1 MIGGPIRSN
10 SVGAILLCATVTL
23 AGCSSSAANAG
34 KYLPAQ
40 KTPTSAESTDDDL
53 ATPATTTTTATTSTA
68 APAAAPPTTEPPPVF
83 EAAISPIDA
92 TTAGRMS
99 SSWRVGCPV
108 HLDDLRLIEVSH
120 FTFDGEVTNGELV
133 IHKDAAEDIVGV
145 FDLLFAEAFPI
156 ERMELVDVY
165 SADDDASMAANNTSA
180 FNCREVAWQPGV
192 WSNHAYG
199 KAIDINPLVNPY
211 VSSTQLLP
219 PEGAEYADRSVRV
232 VGGIYAG
239 DPIVDAFA
247 EIGWTWGGTWSNAKD
262 WQHFDSR

>member
-1 MIGGPIRSN
+1 M
-10 SVGAILLCATVTL
+10 L
-23 AGCSSSAANAG
+23 AGCSSSAADAG
-34 KYLPAQ
+34 EHLPAQ
-40 KTPTSAESTDDDL
+40 ETPTSADANL
-53 ATPATTTTTATTSTA
+53 AGPTTTSATSTTATPSTTA
-68 APAAAPPTTEPPPVF
+68 VPSTTEPPAAF

-92 TTAGRMS
+92 TTADRMS

-108 HLDDLRLIEVSH
+108 DLDDLRLIEVSH
-120 FTFDGEVTNGELV
+120 FTFDGENTTGELI
-133 IHKDAAEDIVGV
+133 IHEDAAEDIVGV
-145 FDLLFAEAFPI
+145 FELLFADAFPI

-165 SADDDASMAANNTSA
+165 EADDDASMAANNTSA

-219 PEGAEYADRSVRV
+219 PEGAVYADRSVRV
-232 VGGIYAG
+232 VGGVYAG